1 MNALELLKEDHQRV
15 SALFDQIEQ
24 ASEMADRRR
33 AFEKVRRALESHS
46 HIEEIVFYPFFQNK
60 SEFRDLIE
68 EAYEEHQEMKVLLDE
83 IEECTDPDDF
93 EDKIDELID
102 SVQHHV
108 DEEENELFPR
118 IETDFDSQELE
129 ELGAKL
135 EEAKQETPEAA

>member
-1 MNALELLKEDHQRV
+1 MNALDLLKEDHQRV

-24 ASEMADRRR
+24 ASEMVDRRR
-33 AFEKVRRALESHS
+33 VFERVRRELETHA
-46 HIEEIVFYPFFQNK
+46 HIEETVFYPFFQNK

-68 EAYEEHQEMKVLLDE
+68 EAYEEHQEVKALLDE
-83 IEECTDPDDF
+83 IEESADPEDF

-118 IETDFDSQELE
+118 IETELDSQELE

-135 EEAKQETPEAA
+135 EEAKQEMPEAA